1 VAPSPVP
8 YEILFMTAP
17 PSLLVSLYDSV
28 AQRPLPLR
36 VPRGQPI
43 SFYACGI
50 TPHAAPHVGH
60 ARSFVVFDTLRRTL
74 EALGWPVRL
83 VRNITDVD
91 DKIIAAAA
99 RQGTDWRTLAHGWA
113 DRNRAFF
120 RQLGVADSEEPAV
133 SEHIPAIMALI
144 ERLVTKGHAYV
155 AANGDVY
162 FAVATFSGTD
172 VAHQP
177 AEALLSAQQA
187 GRVAHEHKRE
197 AADFALWKAAKPG
210 EPAWESPW
218 GQGRPGWHIECS
230 AMIEALFGDTLTIHG
245 GGVDLRFPHHQCEI
259 CQSEAAFDRP
269 LANHWIHHGSVL
281 RDGEKMSKTL
291 GNVVS
296 VEDALA
302 EAERLRPG
310 QGGAVLRWA
319 LLSTLWSKPLD
330 WNDRLLPRAAATVAK
345 LEARLQTRAV
355 TTLSPT
361 APWSG
366 AAAFWAALADNFN
379 VPQAM
384 AALHQALRAPA
395 SDRAAV
401 DAFLVDALNALGM
414 GEDVWPSAWQPVEPE
429 VLVIPAQIQTWVAE
443 REAFRQVKDFAA
455 ADQVRRR
462 LLEAGWQVVDR
473 ADGAHVLPVR

>member
-1 VAPSPVP
+1 MPAPHN
-8 YEILFMTAP
+8 LQ
-17 PSLLVSLYDSV
+17 VSLYDSV

-36 VPRGQPI
+36 VRPGDPI

-60 ARSFVVFDTLRRTL
+60 ARSFVVFDTLHRTL

-99 RQGTDWRTLAHGWA
+99 RDGTDWRTLAHTWA

-120 RQLGVADSEEPAV
+120 RRLGVADVEEPAV
-133 SEHIPAIMALI
+133 SDHIPDILALI
-144 ERLVTKGHAYV
+144 TRLLEKGHAYA

-162 FAVATFSGTD
+162 FAVHSFTGTD

-177 AEALLSAQQA
+177 MDALLSAQQA
-187 GRVAHEHKRE
+187 GRVAHDHKHA

-210 EPAWESPW
+210 EPAWDAPW
-218 GQGRPGWHIECS
+218 GAGRPGWHIECS

-269 LANHWIHHGSVL
+269 LAQHWLHHGSVL

-296 VEDALA
+296 VEDALDQ
-302 EAERLRPG
+302 AERLRPG

-330 WNDRLLPRAAATVAK
+330 WSDRLLPRAATTLAK
-345 LEARLQTRAV
+345 IQARLQTRATV
-355 TTLSPT
+355 ATPE
-361 APWSG
+361 APWAEG
-366 AAAFWAALADNFN
+366 HAFWSALADNFN
-379 VPQAM
+379 VPLAM
-384 AALHQALRAPA
+384 AVIHRALNAPA
-395 SDRAAV
+395 RERAAA
-401 DAFLVDALNALGM
+401 DAFLVEALTALGL
-414 GEDVWPSAWQPVEPE
+414 EEALWPTAWHAPTPE
-429 VLVIPAQIQTWVAE
+429 VVVIPNQVHAWVAE
-443 REAFRQVKDFAA
+443 REAFRQAKDYAA
-455 ADQVRRR
+455 ADRVRQQ
-462 LLEAGWQVVDR
+462 LTEAGWQVVDQAEGPR
-473 ADGAHVLPVR
+473 VSPLP